1 MSQPRP
7 KVNLASE
14 VHQTNQR
21 NKQRKKLASTIA
33 TGIGITCGIIIGV
46 LVLLVGAQKV
56 TIAAQNNEIKK
67 RQNEIAQIQDLK
79 RAVTLQEHLKS
90 WKEINDEK
98 VYLSRFFEVLQEFAP
113 QGVSISNLQLSE
125 DNILTVTATAKGYPL
140 ATKFAKALEAANVEV
155 GKNASDASKPYFT
168 NVELKAVS
176 DNGDGLVSFKLS
188 TEVSGEVVQDGN

>member
-7 KVNLASE
+7 KVNLAPE

>member
-1 MSQPRP
+1 MTQQRA
-7 KVNLASE
+7 KVNLAPE

-21 NKQRKKLASTIA
+21 NKQRKKLAATIA
-33 TGIGITCGIIIGV
+33 TGVGVTCGVLIGG

-79 RAVTLQEHLKS
+79 RAVTIQEHLVS
-90 WKEINDEK
+90 WKEINDQK

-113 QGVSISNLQLSE
+113 LGVSISNLQLSE

-155 GKNASDASKPYFT
+155 GKNASESSKPYFT